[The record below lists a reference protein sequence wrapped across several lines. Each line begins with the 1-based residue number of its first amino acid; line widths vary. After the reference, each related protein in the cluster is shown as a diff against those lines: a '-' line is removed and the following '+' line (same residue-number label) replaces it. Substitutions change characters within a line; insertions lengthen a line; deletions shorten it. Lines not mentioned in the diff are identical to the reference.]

1 MFASSAAGARSVISS
16 VWPAA
21 FRAPHQLDSR
31 LRQRDFRAM
40 TTLTRRKSSERH
52 DTWHIIYDGVQVG
65 MISRRAGAPI
75 DSNPWGWSCGFY
87 PGMEPREHQD
97 GAAASFD
104 AARAEFDEAWQRVL
118 PRLSEDALQEWRDQQ
133 VMTAWK
139 HEMHD
144 RGLPLP
150 TQMADGQSCCFCG
163 IEITIRNMNQH
174 ILRQHAYH
182 GRS

>member
-1 MFASSAAGARSVISS
+1 
-16 VWPAA
+16 
-21 FRAPHQLDSR
+21 
-31 LRQRDFRAM
+31 M